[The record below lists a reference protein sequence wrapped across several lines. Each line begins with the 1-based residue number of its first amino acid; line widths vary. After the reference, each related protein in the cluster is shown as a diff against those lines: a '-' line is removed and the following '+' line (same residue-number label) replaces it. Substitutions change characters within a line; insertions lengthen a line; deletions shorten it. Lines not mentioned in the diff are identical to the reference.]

1 MMCVTETS
9 FIRLFRWF
17 DKSFSLLVT
26 GGAHT
31 AINFEHAW
39 GDGVA
44 ILRYFNE
51 VYKDRKVIPH
61 AERGQPTAEGVADLD
76 FSLTPNLKSAIE
88 SGREQVKASSK
99 LLTTNVLQYQKFGK
113 KLIKKFSMSPDGI
126 MQLAFQVSQWQ
137 LLVVLC

>member
-1 MMCVTETS
+1 MMLLQRS
-9 FIRLFRWF
+9 FIRLIRWF

-51 VYKDRKVIPH
+51 VYKDRKVIPR
-61 AERGQPTAEGVADLD
+61 AERAQPTMEGVADLD
-76 FSLTPNLKSAIE
+76 FSLTPNLESAIE
-88 SGREQVKASSK
+88 RAKTQVKASSE
-99 LLTTNVLQYQKFGK
+99 LLSTNVLQYQKFGK
-113 KLIKKFSMSPDGI
+113 KLIKRFSMSPDGI
-126 MQLAFQVSQWQ
+126 MQLAFQVS
-137 LLVVLC
+137 

>member
-1 MMCVTETS
+1 MH
-9 FIRLFRWF
+9 FIRWF

-51 VYKDRKVIPH
+51 VYKDGKVIPH
-61 AERGQPTAEGVADLD
+61 TERGQPTMEGVADLD
-76 FSLTPNLKSAIE
+76 FSLTPNLKSTIE
-88 SGREQVKASSK
+88 RAREQVEASSK
-99 LLTTNVLQYQKFGK
+99 LLSTNVLQYQKFGK
-113 KLIKKFSMSPDGI
+113 KDIKKLKMSPDAI
-126 MQLAFQVSQWQ
+126 MQLAFQVSQ
-137 LLVVLC
+137 